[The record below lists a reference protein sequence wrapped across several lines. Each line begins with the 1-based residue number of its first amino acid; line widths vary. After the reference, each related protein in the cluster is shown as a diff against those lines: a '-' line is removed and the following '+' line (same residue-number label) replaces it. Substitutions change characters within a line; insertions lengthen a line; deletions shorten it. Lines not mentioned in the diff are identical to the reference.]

1 MAQDWLCPS
10 EAQHGFATAHQILAK
25 NPSAAKQPLK
35 MPGKSPGSPWLPLHY
50 LLARLPQASGGN
62 GALAQSAAEPLVLR
76 LLEIYPASASA
87 RVQEGVR
94 WPLGHLPLE
103 FGLTRNWSV
112 AVVSAIVKAYP
123 AGVSVLDPMRKMKGF
138 NPKEWKPESSRGCRW
153 MRKIATDLYASR
165 GVAGTASAA
174 AAGAADDDA
183 AKATELAKEH
193 QKLVLRLLPR
203 PTKTAPLV
211 WTPGLKVEEEENEKA
226 RKKAEKEEK
235 KRAAKERKE
244 RLKAEKLAKRAAR
257 EAALAEKKR
266 QKEEPGKSAL
276 KKRGEST
283 EVRILFMDFASSVH

>member
-1 MAQDWLCPS
+1 M
-10 EAQHGFATAHQILAK
+10 
-25 NPSAAKQPLK
+25 
-35 MPGKSPGSPWLPLHY
+35 
-50 LLARLPQASGGN
+50 
-62 GALAQSAAEPLVLR
+62 AQSAAEPLVLR

-112 AVVSAIVKAYP
+112 TVLSAIVKAYP
-123 AGVSVLDPMRKMKGF
+123 VGVSVLDPMRKMKGF
-138 NPKEWKPESSRGCRW
+138 NPREWKPESSRGCRW

-165 GVAGTASAA
+165 GNSSAA
-174 AAGAADDDA
+174 GGGGAADDDA
-183 AKATELAKEH
+183 AKATEQAKEQ
-193 QKLVLRLLPR
+193 QKLILRLLPR
-203 PTKTAPLV
+203 PSKTAPLA

-266 QKEEPGKSAL
+266 QKEEAGKSAL
-276 KKRGEST
+276 KKRGENEVNSLDNLLKST
-283 EVRILFMDFASSVH
+283 RIGGR